1 MGVGPKAKNK
11 DFKEATINVQES
23 LEESLSQGRGLQGK
37 GGKDSGQQTA
47 GSTWRLQ
54 AKVLFGLV
62 H

>member
-37 GGKDSGQQTA
+37 GRKDSG
-47 GSTWRLQ
+47 
-54 AKVLFGLV
+54 
-62 H
+62 